1 MKTMRNRIITSLF
14 IILLI
19 ACSKNQSVEKSNNKW
34 SKTKRLKHINNTK
47 DSMTW
52 DMEMLENDKQLI
64 EIGDF
69 GPFELG
75 AYPVPKYS
83 LLGEESFKGLGN
95 KSGVFKLKDKTLL
108 MNSFFIGQNELN
120 KNRLNNKKDEI
131 FFQIIVLTD
140 TINNNNQS
148 LVLSRNHPDYLGQ
161 GFFKT
166 KNNRIDYLAFKT
178 ADNTAYA
185 IINTKLFDLNF
196 GKTVLVTPQK
206 DKTLRFLQLASPEL
220 ISDSITKYTND
231 LIKENAISRFLLKSN
246 NI

>member
-1 MKTMRNRIITSLF
+1 M
-14 IILLI
+14 
-19 ACSKNQSVEKSNNKW
+19 
-34 SKTKRLKHINNTK
+34 
-47 DSMTW
+47 
-52 DMEMLENDKQLI
+52 
-64 EIGDF
+64 
-69 GPFELG
+69 
-75 AYPVPKYS
+75 
-83 LLGEESFKGLGN
+83 
-95 KSGVFKLKDKTLL
+95 FKLKDKTLL

-140 TINNNNQS
+140 TINNNQS
-148 LVLSRNHPDYLGQ
+148 LILSRNHPDYLGQ